1 VAFLAHHAWG
11 NKDRGDWP
19 DLLPVDKRIEYDLP
33 TIKKWL
39 EVFLY
44 RFFKIS
50 QFKRSAIPNGPK
62 VGSGGSLSPRGDWRA
77 PSDAEAEVWLAE
89 LRENVPAQAETPT
102 PRTREPRTRKPER
115 VKV

>member
-1 VAFLAHHAWG
+1 MAFLASHAWG
-11 NKDRGDWP
+11 DKNLGDWP
-19 DLLPVDKRIEYDLP
+19 DLLPPDKRFAYELP
-33 TIKKWL
+33 VIKKWL

-77 PSDAEAEVWLAE
+77 PSDSEPDLWIEE
-89 LRENVPAQAETPT
+89 LCQNVP
-102 PRTREPRTRKPER
+102 
-115 VKV
+115 

>member
-1 VAFLAHHAWG
+1 MRGAHAARVSNPALAGFSIIQVFTPTAS
-11 NKDRGDWP
+11 P
-19 DLLPVDKRIEYDLP
+19 EKRLQYDLP

-50 QFKRSAIPNGPK
+50 QFKRSAIPHGPK

-77 PSDAEAEVWLAE
+77 LSDSEAEVWLAE
-89 LRENVPAQAETPT
+89 LRENVPG
-102 PRTREPRTRKPER
+102 
-115 VKV
+115 